1 MRDRERN
8 QVLINARIGRNQ
20 YTCAKCKIIYPRKE
34 IQIDHVEPVT
44 PLTGWVDLDTFV
56 TRLKVAATEMQA
68 ICKTCHKLKS
78 GEENETRR
86 TSKKNKKANS

>member
-8 QVLINARIGRNQ
+8 QVLVNARVDRNQ
-20 YTCAKCKIIYPRKE
+20 YLCAQCKLIFPRKE
-34 IQIDHVEPVT
+34 IQIDHIEPVT

-56 TRLKVAATEMQA
+56 TRLKVSANQMQA
-68 ICKTCHKLKS
+68 ICKTCHKKKS

-86 TSKKNKKANS
+86 TSKRNKRVSP